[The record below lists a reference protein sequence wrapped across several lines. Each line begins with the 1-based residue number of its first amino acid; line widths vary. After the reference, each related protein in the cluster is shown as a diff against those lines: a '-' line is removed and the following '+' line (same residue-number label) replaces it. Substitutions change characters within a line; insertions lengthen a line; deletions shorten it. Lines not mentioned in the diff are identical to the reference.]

1 MHQYRPA
8 LQLAELP
15 HTLGLRGSQR
25 ILTTCLQ
32 DIVMPIRNIKTLPL
46 LACLCIMLV
55 ACGQSGELY
64 LPEPQQPEPPE
75 QQDR

>member
-1 MHQYRPA
+1 
-8 LQLAELP
+8 
-15 HTLGLRGSQR
+15 
-25 ILTTCLQ
+25 
-32 DIVMPIRNIKTLPL
+32 MPIRNIKILPL